1 MGKAR
6 WNSLIL
12 SHNGS
17 KDSLEEHFSFSA
29 FPQDLW
35 FIRYS
40 FSNKIIK
47 KKKKRKRENGL
58 SIQIDI

>member
-1 MGKAR
+1 MEKAR

-35 FIRYS
+35 FMRYS

-47 KKKKRKRENGL
+47 KMKERENGL
-58 SIQIDI
+58 NIQIDI